1 MKRIVEVCAGSYQDC
16 IAAYKGKA
24 DRVELNSALSVGGL
38 TPSVSSLRKVKEE
51 TNLKVICMVRPRAA
65 GFCYDEDDEM
75 IIMED
80 AKLLLDNGA
89 DGISFG
95 FLNEDGTIKED
106 KTAQMIEL
114 VHSYHKE
121 AVFHRAF
128 DVCPDAYEAIETLIR
143 LGADRILTSGQKAK
157 AFEGKDLLKDL
168 QEKYGDKIE
177 LLPGSGVNA
186 TNAIELMEYTGI
198 NQIHSSCKSYL
209 SDPTTAN
216 NGVSYAY
223 LTDEHE
229 MDYDIVNEDLV
240 TKLVEVVKQGA

>member
-80 AKLLLDNGA
+80 AQLLLDNGA

-95 FLNEDGTIKED
+95 F
-106 KTAQMIEL
+106 
-114 VHSYHKE
+114 
-121 AVFHRAF
+121 
-128 DVCPDAYEAIETLIR
+128 
-143 LGADRILTSGQKAK
+143 
-157 AFEGKDLLKDL
+157 
-168 QEKYGDKIE
+168 
-177 LLPGSGVNA
+177 
-186 TNAIELMEYTGI
+186 
-198 NQIHSSCKSYL
+198 
-209 SDPTTAN
+209 
-216 NGVSYAY
+216 
-223 LTDEHE
+223 
-229 MDYDIVNEDLV
+229 
-240 TKLVEVVKQGA
+240 